1 MHLGRLIVIAKSD
14 KKEKRLKKQEV
25 RDLEVHFFSYK
36 KMTNAWSRP
45 NIVLII
51 SSQNRPTAAV

>member
-36 KMTNAWSRP
+36 K
-45 NIVLII
+45 
-51 SSQNRPTAAV
+51 